1 MLLLKR
7 SPQFLIHLFFVL
19 YIAATVFPLL
29 LIFMVSITEE
39 KSLLRNGYSFF
50 PEIIDFSA
58 YTYLFYDSSTIV
70 NAYAVTIFVTIAG
83 TFCGLLLT
91 ALFAYPISRKD
102 FPLRKVLTFY
112 VFFTMLFNGGLV
124 PWYLVY
130 TNLLNINN
138 TLLALIVPNLLIG
151 GFNVLIMRTFFTTT
165 IPPEVIESASMDG
178 AGELRI
184 FFQIVLRLSLPVM
197 ATIGLF
203 MTLAYWN
210 DWYNSLIYINDIDMY
225 SIQYLLNKTL
235 TDIQV
240 VLNQTTGSL
249 QSQLLASVP
258 TETVRMAMAVVGLGP
273 IVLAYPFFQRY
284 IVQGMTV
291 GAVKG

>member
-1 MLLLKR
+1 MPVLKR
-7 SPQFLIHLFFVL
+7 RPQFFIHLLFVI
-19 YIAATVFPLL
+19 YVAATIFPLL

-39 KSLLRNGYSFF
+39 KSLLRNGYAFV
-50 PEIIDFSA
+50 PEKIDLSA
-58 YTYLFYDSSTIV
+58 YAYLLYDSSVILK
-70 NAYAVTIFVTIAG
+70 AYGVTIFVTVVG
-83 TFCGLLLT
+83 TLAGLLLT

-102 FPLRKVLTFY
+102 FPLRKALTLY
-112 VFFTMLFNGGLV
+112 VFFTLLFNGGLV

-130 TNLLNINN
+130 TNLLNLNN
-138 TLLALIVPNLLIG
+138 TLAALIIPNLLIG
-151 GFNVLIMRTFFTTT
+151 GFNVLIMRTFFTAT
-165 IPPEVIESASMDG
+165 IPPEVIESSSIDG

-184 FFQIVLRLSLPVM
+184 FFQIVLPLSLPVM

-210 DWYNSLIYINDIDMY
+210 DWYNSLIYINDADKY
-225 SIQYLLNKTL
+225 GIQYLLNKTL
-235 TDIQV
+235 MDIQV
-240 VLNQTTGSL
+240 LLNRTTGSL
-249 QSQLLASVP
+249 QSELLANVP

-284 IVQGMTV
+284 IVQGMTI